1 MADRPRA
8 RVETRRRRSRS
19 WWVVRLVPPFVALL
33 FAEALLYIA
42 AVRANDTGD
51 FFSPSHWARWDSG
64 IYLSIAAHGYTDTP
78 CPAGLFPPHT
88 VCGSVGWAPL
98 YPGLMSLLGHVG
110 LTLPVAGMTLSIL
123 FTFLTLG
130 AAWILIGPS
139 FSASRLLCL
148 AFAACFPGM
157 IYYFAIF
164 PISLFTFFALLSLIF
179 FIRKHY
185 VLAGLA
191 GAVCC
196 WAFYSGPLII
206 GVLVVAAILVERGP
220 QIWKVVAQSAGIAAR
235 RVRRPPRRQ
244 PLVGRELDGL
254 SLGAG
259 EVRQRPAQPRG
270 DVHCRLHR
278 EPAGPVH
285 DPGPEHRVHP
295 YLPSG
300 ADGVRRPARDRS
312 DRLDAAAGSGQPGRL
327 GDPELHGVVL
337 VGAARRRHPALPLPH
352 RGVADPVCP
361 CCARG
366 SLAWCRWC

>member
-1 MADRPRA
+1 M
-8 RVETRRRRSRS
+8 
-19 WWVVRLVPPFVALL
+19 VRLVPPFVALL

-220 QIWKVVAQSAGIAAR
+220 QIWKVVAQSAGIALAGFVALLAANRLWVGSWTAYLSAQGKYGNGLHNPVATFIAAFTGSPLAR
-235 RVRRPPRRQ
+235 YTIQDPNIGYTHTYPQAQTAFVALLVIGLIVWTLRRAPVSRADWVILSYTVLFWLA
-244 PLVGRELDGL
+244 PLVDGTQL
-254 SLGAG
+254 SRYRIEALLIPCA
-259 EVRQRPAQPRG
+259 AL
-270 DVHCRLHR
+270 CTRL
-278 EPAGPVH
+278 
-285 DPGPEHRVHP
+285 
-295 YLPSG
+295 
-300 ADGVRRPARDRS
+300 
-312 DRLDAAAGSGQPGRL
+312 
-327 GDPELHGVVL
+327 
-337 VGAARRRHPALPLPH
+337 
-352 RGVADPVCP
+352 
-361 CCARG
+361 
-366 SLAWCRWC
+366 LAWCRWC